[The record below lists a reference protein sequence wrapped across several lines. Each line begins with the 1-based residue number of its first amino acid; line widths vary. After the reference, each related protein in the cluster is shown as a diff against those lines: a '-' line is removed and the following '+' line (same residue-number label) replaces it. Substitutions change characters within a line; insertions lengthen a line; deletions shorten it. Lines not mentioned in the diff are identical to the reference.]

1 MRSPMNPV
9 RWLAA
14 AAALTFFSVPAFAE
28 VDAQAVDA
36 ARTKAVDY
44 LRTVQ
49 NEDGSWTSP
58 NSVGV
63 TGVIAVGL
71 LDAGLTADDE
81 TVAKALKY
89 LEGFLQE
96 DGGVYAPKSNHKNYE
111 TALALSA
118 FAKANKDGRFDEKIA
133 AAEKF
138 LKGLQWDQ
146 GEGVESDDPRYG
158 GAGYGG
164 SARPD
169 LSNTSFFLEAL
180 KEAGVK
186 EDDPA
191 FQKALVFV
199 SRCQNLETEHNT
211 TPFAAKVNDGG
222 FYYTPAAG
230 GTSQA
235 GPTENGG
242 LRSYASMTYSGLK
255 SMIYAGL
262 DKDDPRAKAAF
273 DWARKHY
280 TLAENPG
287 LGEQGLFYYYQT
299 FAKALEAMDVDV
311 IETADGRNHDWRS
324 DLAAELLKRQND
336 NGSWVNS
343 ADRWYEGDPNLVTA
357 YTLMALA
364 RVSPPQK

>member
-1 MRSPMNPV
+1 MHLAR
-9 RWLAA
+9 RFAA
-14 AAALTFFSVPAFAE
+14 AAALACFALPAVAE

-36 ARTKAVDY
+36 ARRKAVDY
-44 LRTVQ
+44 LKTVQ
-49 NEDGSWTSP
+49 NDDGSWTSP
-58 NSVGV
+58 SAVGV
-63 TGVIAVGL
+63 TGVITVGL

-81 TVAKALKY
+81 AVAKALKY
-89 LEGFLQE
+89 LEGFLQK
-96 DGGVYAPKSNHKNYE
+96 DGGVYSSESNHKNYE

-118 FAKANKDGRFDEKIA
+118 FSKANKDGRFDEKIA
-133 AAEKF
+133 AAEKY
-138 LKGLQWDQ
+138 LKELQWDE
-146 GEGVESDDPRYG
+146 GEGLESSDPKYG
-158 GAGYGG
+158 GAGYGR
-164 SARPD
+164 SSRPD
-169 LSNTSFFLEAL
+169 LSNTSFFLDAL
-180 KEAGVK
+180 KDAGVK

-199 SRCQNLETEHNT
+199 SRCQNLESEHNT
-211 TPFAAKVNDGG
+211 TPFAAKVDDGG

-230 GTSQA
+230 GSSMA

-262 DKDDPRAKAAF
+262 DKNDPRAKAAYE
-273 DWARKHY
+273 WARKNY
-280 TLAENPG
+280 TVAENPG
-287 LGEQGLFYYYQT
+287 MGQQGLYYYYQT
-299 FAKALEAMDVDV
+299 FAKALAAMEVDQ
-311 IETADGRNHDWRS
+311 IEDANGRAHDWRS
-324 DLAAELLKRQND
+324 DLAAEILKRQNA

>member
-1 MRSPMNPV
+1 MNSL

-14 AAALTFFSVPAFAE
+14 AAAFAFLTSPALAE
-28 VDAQAVDA
+28 VDA
-36 ARTKAVDY
+36 KAVDSAREKAVNY

-58 NSVGV
+58 SAVGV

-71 LDAGLTADDE
+71 LDAGVAPDDE
-81 TVAKALKY
+81 VVAKALKY
-89 LEGFLQE
+89 LDGFVQK
-96 DGGVYAPKSNHKNYE
+96 DGGIYSPESNHKNYE

-118 FAKANKDGRFDEKIA
+118 FAKTNKGGRHDEKIA
-133 AAEKF
+133 AAEKY
-138 LKGLQWDQ
+138 LKGLQWDE
-146 GEGVESDDPRYG
+146 GEGLESNDPKYG
-158 GAGYGG
+158 GAGYGR
-164 SARPD
+164 SSRPD
-169 LSNTSFFLEAL
+169 LSNTSFFLDAL
-180 KEAGVK
+180 KDAGVK

-191 FQKALVFV
+191 YQKALIFV

-230 GTSQA
+230 GSSMA
-235 GPTENGG
+235 GTTENGG

-287 LGEQGLFYYYQT
+287 MGEQGLFYYYQT
-299 FAKALEAMDVDV
+299 FAKALAAMEVDV
-311 IETADGRNHDWRS
+311 IEDANGRNHDWRS

-364 RVSPPQK
+364 RVSPPK